1 MTNTAQ
7 PPRTTAIRTAEI
19 IGRRPR
25 SFALAPDAAACKA
38 IADDLGLLALAN
50 LRFAGEVRPEG
61 RDDLRLE
68 ARLQERVTQPCVI
81 SLAPVSSRIDVVVT
95 RQYVTALPTPP
106 AGETEMPEDDE
117 TEPMPERIDPAEIM
131 HEALMLALPD
141 YPRAKDEELGEITAV
156 PPGATPL
163 QAEAPPKPFAG
174 LAALKQALE
183 APDSD
188 QGADKA
194 PADPRTSPPAP
205 KGQNE
210 G

>member
-7 PPRTTAIRTAEI
+7 PPRSVAIRTAEI

-25 SFALAPDAAACKA
+25 SFALAPDAAACSA
-38 IADDLGLLALAN
+38 IADDLDLLALSD

-61 RDDLRLE
+61 RDDLILE
-68 ARLQERVTQPCVI
+68 ARLQARVTQPCVI

-117 TEPMPERIDPAEIM
+117 TEPMPDRIDPAEIM

-141 YPRAKDEELGEITAV
+141 YPRAKNEELGEITAA
-156 PPGATPL
+156 PPGATPI
-163 QAEAPPKPFAG
+163 ETDDAPPKPFAG

-183 APDSD
+183 APNPD
-188 QGADKA
+188 QSAEEFPSG
-194 PADPRTSPPAP
+194 TQTPPTAP
-205 KGQNE
+205 KS
-210 G
+210 